1 MQNDRR
7 PSERLSMERIM
18 AQFEECW
25 SFDTNA
31 YMGTIALPAFGQC
44 VVTFNAEPHEAPVL
58 SGLPEQCHDGGGGF
72 IDLVTLVMARGD
84 ARMPI
89 NVDGLTAGQLE
100 LMESVIF
107 SAWEK
112 WTGCDHG

>member
-1 MQNDRR
+1 
-7 PSERLSMERIM
+7 M

-25 SFDTNA
+25 GVDTNA

-44 VVTFNAEPHEAPVL
+44 VVTFNAEPLEAPVI
-58 SGLPEQCHDGGGGF
+58 SGPPEQCHDGGGGF

-84 ARMPI
+84 ARIP
-89 NVDGLTAGQLE
+89 VRFDE
-100 LMESVIF
+100 LAYEQQEIIEGAIF

-112 WTGCDHG
+112 WEEGDHG